1 MGLYHNHRPQ
11 AKEIREY
18 VTTAGNEDETYPVKK
33 IATASCPECLNGKYL
48 SLFHLGVVIVL
59 DKWYRFPSVN
69 AILLDVVS
77 SDVAHSLDR
86 KRPTIDV
93 NLIAFHGFLYG
104 SADIANTDIDPR
116 ILRVVSGKSSI
127 KTKNCLP

>member
-11 AKEIREY
+11 AKEFRDNDNTKMEEGEIFAIETFG
-18 VTTAGNEDETYPVKK
+18 TTGR
-33 IATASCPECLNGKYL
+33 GYL
-48 SLFHLGVVIVL
+48 FDGVCFIH
-59 DKWYRFPSVN
+59 

-93 NLIAFHGFLYG
+93 NLIAFHGFL
-104 SADIANTDIDPR
+104 
-116 ILRVVSGKSSI
+116 
-127 KTKNCLP
+127 